1 MCPLLS
7 LMIRPLTLGKSYW
20 EDARRL
26 NAGSPWWWCTMQY
39 KAVMLVLC
47 VIERD
52 LQMWWVVRLYCSL
65 PSLLLTSM
73 QTLNKRSTT
82 LGIR

>member
-1 MCPLLS
+1 MKRPLLS
-7 LMIRPLTLGKSYW
+7 LTIRPLDAWQSYW

-26 NAGSPWWWCTMQY
+26 QCRIAVVVVYYAVQSGS
-39 KAVMLVLC
+39 ALC

-65 PSLLLTSM
+65 PSLLLTS
-73 QTLNKRSTT
+73 K
-82 LGIR
+82 